1 MMDATIAAKMIISC
15 IWRIQQKSNMSFGTL
30 HVIKV
35 LLGESTESTKRHDH
49 EALSTWGIGKELTLE
64 QWRSV
69 MRQLIARHV
78 LWIDSANHNVVRLGA
93 LANNVLRGAMK
104 IEVRRTVMAKAQK
117 QSRFSSPE
125 RDEMLAQL
133 SVQERQIFEA
143 LRVWRRDL
151 AKELG
156 KPPYVLFIDRTLVA
170 IAKLKPA
177 CIDDLLGIPGV
188 GRRKVERYADS
199 ILEIVGTNFKKL
211 LSCCA
216 GFFACGWRG
225 FCPTSRPV
233 RSA

>member
-1 MMDATIAAKMIISC
+1 
-15 IWRIQQKSNMSFGTL
+15 MSFGTL

-133 SVQERQIFEA
+133 SVQERQIF
-143 LRVWRRDL
+143 
-151 AKELG
+151 
-156 KPPYVLFIDRTLVA
+156 
-170 IAKLKPA
+170 
-177 CIDDLLGIPGV
+177 
-188 GRRKVERYADS
+188 
-199 ILEIVGTNFKKL
+199 
-211 LSCCA
+211 
-216 GFFACGWRG
+216 
-225 FCPTSRPV
+225 
-233 RSA
+233 

>member
-1 MMDATIAAKMIISC
+1 
-15 IWRIQQKSNMSFGTL
+15 MSFGTL

-117 QSRFSSPE
+117 KTRFYSPE
-125 RDEMLAQL
+125 SDEMLAQL

-199 ILEIVGTNFKKL
+199 ILEIVGNEL
-211 LSCCA
+211 
-216 GFFACGWRG
+216 
-225 FCPTSRPV
+225 
-233 RSA
+233 

>member
-1 MMDATIAAKMIISC
+1 MQRLPPNDHQLYLAHSA
-15 IWRIQQKSNMSFGTL
+15 KSNMSFGTL

-199 ILEIVGTNFKKL
+199 ILEIVGNEL
-211 LSCCA
+211 
-216 GFFACGWRG
+216 
-225 FCPTSRPV
+225 
-233 RSA
+233 

>member
-1 MMDATIAAKMIISC
+1 MIISC

-143 LRVWRRDL
+143 LRVWRREL

-199 ILEIVGTNFKKL
+199 ILEIVGNEL
-211 LSCCA
+211 
-216 GFFACGWRG
+216 
-225 FCPTSRPV
+225 
-233 RSA
+233 

>member
-1 MMDATIAAKMIISC
+1 MDATIAAKMIISC

-104 IEVRRTVMAKAQK
+104 IEVRRTVMAKH
-117 QSRFSSPE
+117 RSS
-125 RDEMLAQL
+125 
-133 SVQERQIFEA
+133 
-143 LRVWRRDL
+143 
-151 AKELG
+151 
-156 KPPYVLFIDRTLVA
+156 
-170 IAKLKPA
+170 
-177 CIDDLLGIPGV
+177 
-188 GRRKVERYADS
+188 
-199 ILEIVGTNFKKL
+199 
-211 LSCCA
+211 
-216 GFFACGWRG
+216 RG
-225 FCPTSRPV
+225 FRLPNVMKCLHSFRF
-233 RSA
+233 RSARFLRRSVFGGVT

>member
-1 MMDATIAAKMIISC
+1 M
-15 IWRIQQKSNMSFGTL
+15 
-30 HVIKV
+30 
-35 LLGESTESTKRHDH
+35 
-49 EALSTWGIGKELTLE
+49 
-64 QWRSV
+64 
-69 MRQLIARHV
+69 
-78 LWIDSANHNVVRLGA
+78 
-93 LANNVLRGAMK
+93 LRGAMK

-143 LRVWRRDL
+143 LRVWRREL

-199 ILEIVGTNFKKL
+199 ILEIVGNEL
-211 LSCCA
+211 
-216 GFFACGWRG
+216 
-225 FCPTSRPV
+225 
-233 RSA
+233 

>member
-1 MMDATIAAKMIISC
+1 
-15 IWRIQQKSNMSFGTL
+15 MSFGTL

-156 KPPYVLFIDRTLVA
+156 KPPYVLFIDRTLVT

-199 ILEIVGTNFKKL
+199 ILEIVGNEL
-211 LSCCA
+211 
-216 GFFACGWRG
+216 
-225 FCPTSRPV
+225 
-233 RSA
+233 

>member
-143 LRVWRRDL
+143 LRVWRREL

-199 ILEIVGTNFKKL
+199 ILEIVGNEL
-211 LSCCA
+211 
-216 GFFACGWRG
+216 
-225 FCPTSRPV
+225 
-233 RSA
+233 

>member
-1 MMDATIAAKMIISC
+1 MDATIAAKMIISC

-143 LRVWRRDL
+143 LRVWRREL

-199 ILEIVGTNFKKL
+199 ILEIVGNEL
-211 LSCCA
+211 
-216 GFFACGWRG
+216 
-225 FCPTSRPV
+225 
-233 RSA
+233 

>member
-1 MMDATIAAKMIISC
+1 
-15 IWRIQQKSNMSFGTL
+15 MSFGTL

-117 QSRFSSPE
+117 QSRQSRFSSPE

-199 ILEIVGTNFKKL
+199 ILEIVGNEL
-211 LSCCA
+211 
-216 GFFACGWRG
+216 
-225 FCPTSRPV
+225 
-233 RSA
+233 

>member
-1 MMDATIAAKMIISC
+1 
-15 IWRIQQKSNMSFGTL
+15 
-30 HVIKV
+30 
-35 LLGESTESTKRHDH
+35 
-49 EALSTWGIGKELTLE
+49 
-64 QWRSV
+64 

-156 KPPYVLFIDRTLVA
+156 KRLMYSSLTARL
-170 IAKLKPA
+170 
-177 CIDDLLGIPGV
+177 
-188 GRRKVERYADS
+188 
-199 ILEIVGTNFKKL
+199 
-211 LSCCA
+211 
-216 GFFACGWRG
+216 WQ
-225 FCPTSRPV
+225 
-233 RSA
+233 

>member
-1 MMDATIAAKMIISC
+1 MKKYALRKLRQLCGSAADDGCNDCRQNDHQLYLAYSAK
-15 IWRIQQKSNMSFGTL
+15 IQYEFWHFARNQSP
-30 HVIKV
+30 
-35 LLGESTESTKRHDH
+35 LGESTESTKRHDH

-133 SVQERQIFEA
+133 SVQERQI
-143 LRVWRRDL
+143 LRRSVF
-151 AKELG
+151 G
-156 KPPYVLFIDRTLVA
+156 
-170 IAKLKPA
+170 
-177 CIDDLLGIPGV
+177 GV
-188 GRRKVERYADS
+188 
-199 ILEIVGTNFKKL
+199 I
-211 LSCCA
+211 
-216 GFFACGWRG
+216 
-225 FCPTSRPV
+225 
-233 RSA
+233 

>member
-199 ILEIVGTNFKKL
+199 ILEIVGNEL
-211 LSCCA
+211 
-216 GFFACGWRG
+216 
-225 FCPTSRPV
+225 
-233 RSA
+233 

>member
-1 MMDATIAAKMIISC
+1 MGKRWM
-15 IWRIQQKSNMSFGTL
+15 R
-30 HVIKV
+30 
-35 LLGESTESTKRHDH
+35 LGESTESTKRHDH

-199 ILEIVGTNFKKL
+199 ILEIVGNEL
-211 LSCCA
+211 
-216 GFFACGWRG
+216 
-225 FCPTSRPV
+225 
-233 RSA
+233 

>member
-156 KPPYVLFIDRTLVA
+156 KPPYVLFIDRTLVT

-199 ILEIVGTNFKKL
+199 ILEIVGNEL
-211 LSCCA
+211 
-216 GFFACGWRG
+216 
-225 FCPTSRPV
+225 
-233 RSA
+233 

>member
-1 MMDATIAAKMIISC
+1 MDATIAAKMIISC

-199 ILEIVGTNFKKL
+199 ILEIVGNEL
-211 LSCCA
+211 
-216 GFFACGWRG
+216 
-225 FCPTSRPV
+225 
-233 RSA
+233 

>member
-1 MMDATIAAKMIISC
+1 MIISC

-199 ILEIVGTNFKKL
+199 ILEIVGNEL
-211 LSCCA
+211 
-216 GFFACGWRG
+216 
-225 FCPTSRPV
+225 
-233 RSA
+233 

>member
-1 MMDATIAAKMIISC
+1 M
-15 IWRIQQKSNMSFGTL
+15 
-30 HVIKV
+30 
-35 LLGESTESTKRHDH
+35 
-49 EALSTWGIGKELTLE
+49 
-64 QWRSV
+64 
-69 MRQLIARHV
+69 
-78 LWIDSANHNVVRLGA
+78 RLGA

-199 ILEIVGTNFKKL
+199 ILEIVGNEL
-211 LSCCA
+211 
-216 GFFACGWRG
+216 
-225 FCPTSRPV
+225 
-233 RSA
+233 

>member
-1 MMDATIAAKMIISC
+1 
-15 IWRIQQKSNMSFGTL
+15 
-30 HVIKV
+30 
-35 LLGESTESTKRHDH
+35 
-49 EALSTWGIGKELTLE
+49 
-64 QWRSV
+64 

-133 SVQERQIFEA
+133 SVQERQIFE
-143 LRVWRRDL
+143 
-151 AKELG
+151 ELG

-199 ILEIVGTNFKKL
+199 ILEIVGNEL
-211 LSCCA
+211 
-216 GFFACGWRG
+216 
-225 FCPTSRPV
+225 
-233 RSA
+233 

>member
-35 LLGESTESTKRHDH
+35 LLGESTESTKRHNH

-199 ILEIVGTNFKKL
+199 ILEIVGNEL
-211 LSCCA
+211 
-216 GFFACGWRG
+216 
-225 FCPTSRPV
+225 
-233 RSA
+233 

>member
-104 IEVRRTVMAKAQK
+104 IEVFVSRT
-117 QSRFSSPE
+117 
-125 RDEMLAQL
+125 
-133 SVQERQIFEA
+133 
-143 LRVWRRDL
+143 
-151 AKELG
+151 
-156 KPPYVLFIDRTLVA
+156 
-170 IAKLKPA
+170 
-177 CIDDLLGIPGV
+177 
-188 GRRKVERYADS
+188 
-199 ILEIVGTNFKKL
+199 
-211 LSCCA
+211 
-216 GFFACGWRG
+216 
-225 FCPTSRPV
+225 
-233 RSA
+233 

>member
-1 MMDATIAAKMIISC
+1 MIISC

-199 ILEIVGTNFKKL
+199 ILEIVGDEL
-211 LSCCA
+211 
-216 GFFACGWRG
+216 
-225 FCPTSRPV
+225 
-233 RSA
+233 